1 MLHNRKY
8 SHVGKAVI
16 QHSVRKLK
24 GKKMTEKRNV
34 DKYILAPEIKQYGD
48 LQVFEFHGKD
58 NRGYDFG
65 VQLTP
70 VQALPL
76 INEPPKAVDADRVN
90 MYAGGDHEKI
100 GELYT
105 EIEIAM
111 GDESETYS
119 INSAAMT
126 YVPRGVSYGHRV
138 KGKPEK
144 TSWVLTLT
152 LPPKYISP
160 EKTGSE

>member
-1 MLHNRKY
+1 
-8 SHVGKAVI
+8 
-16 QHSVRKLK
+16 
-24 GKKMTEKRNV
+24 MTEKKDV

-58 NRGYDFG
+58 ARGYDFG

-70 VQALPL
+70 AAALPL

-100 GELYT
+100 DELNT
-105 EIEIAM
+105 EIEIFM
-111 GDESETYS
+111 GEESETYT

-126 YVPRGVSYGHRV
+126 YVPKGTPYGHRIT
-138 KGKPEK
+138 GKTDK
-144 TSWVLTLT
+144 TSWALTLT
-152 LPPKYISP
+152 LPPKYIPP
-160 EKTGSE
+160 EKPGN

>member
-1 MLHNRKY
+1 
-8 SHVGKAVI
+8 
-16 QHSVRKLK
+16 
-24 GKKMTEKRNV
+24 MTEKRDV

-58 NRGYDFG
+58 ARGYDFG

-70 VQALPL
+70 IQAIPL
-76 INEPPKAVDADRVN
+76 INEPPKAMDADRVN

-100 GELYT
+100 DELNT
-105 EIEIAM
+105 EIEISM
-111 GDESETYS
+111 GDELETHT

-126 YVPRGVSYGHRV
+126 YVPKGIPYGHRV
-138 KGKPEK
+138 IGKTDK

-152 LPPKYISP
+152 LPPKYIP
-160 EKTGSE
+160 FEKTES

>member
-1 MLHNRKY
+1 
-8 SHVGKAVI
+8 
-16 QHSVRKLK
+16 
-24 GKKMTEKRNV
+24 MTEKKDV

-58 NRGYDFG
+58 ARGYDFG

-70 VQALPL
+70 IAALPL
-76 INEPPKAVDADRVN
+76 INEPPKAVEADRVN

-100 GELYT
+100 DELNT
-105 EIEIAM
+105 EIEISM
-111 GDESETYS
+111 GEESETYT

-126 YVPRGVSYGHRV
+126 YVPKGTPYGHRITR
-138 KGKPEK
+138 KTGK

-152 LPPKYISP
+152 LPPKYIPP
-160 EKTGSE
+160 EKPGN